1 MTAIVATRTHAESQ
15 ATPPAGRAARWA
27 TAAVLVAGAT
37 LQLVEELIE
46 PPFTVDADRFSWLAT
61 HTTLHAIDVIIGLWA
76 IPFMIAG
83 TLLLARRARRM
94 PRLAWTGAALGMIGF
109 SALAAIHGFEAAE
122 VALFDAGVSPATMT
136 AATDHLQPALGVP
149 LLAMFLGTL
158 SIGLPLLMVAL
169 WRSRAVPRGAIAL
182 VFAFMLVDFF
192 GPDMPF
198 PSHGLSFIAFTWMA
212 TAIALGRAGN
222 PGHELGQGTDASA
235 PDDITPERE
244 A

>member
-1 MTAIVATRTHAESQ
+1 MTVITTTPTSIES
-15 ATPPAGRAARWA
+15 PVRPAGRAGRWA

-46 PPFTVDADRFSWLAT
+46 PPFAVEADRFRWMAT
-61 HTTLHAIDVIIGLWA
+61 DTTLHSIDVIIGLWA

-94 PRLAWTGAALGMIGF
+94 PRLAWTGAALGLIGF
-109 SALAAIHGFEAAE
+109 SALAAVHGFEAAE
-122 VALFDAGVSPATMT
+122 VALFDAGVSPATMS
-136 AATDHLQPALGVP
+136 AATDHLQPALGIP

-158 SIGLPLLMVAL
+158 SIGLPMLMVAL
-169 WRSRAVPRGAIAL
+169 WRSRAVPRGAI
-182 VFAFMLVDFF
+182 VVIFAFMALDFF
-192 GPDMPF
+192 GPEMPF

-212 TAIALGRAGN
+212 VAIALGRTGGARPADSTVPTVG
-222 PGHELGQGTDASA
+222 SA
-235 PDDITPERE
+235 QVVTGLE